1 VVNVTKKKN
10 STKATRK
17 SVPPKRTRRAPA
29 PKAKPSPTQSSVAA
43 SLGAAEKKIAVLES
57 ELDRAKTVTAAVL
70 DEEIGRS
77 KKIAAEVRQQLQKI
91 RN

>member
-1 VVNVTKKKN
+1 
-10 STKATRK
+10 
-17 SVPPKRTRRAPA
+17 VPLQ
-29 PKAKPSPTQSSVAA
+29 KAKSSPTQRRVAA

-77 KKIAAEVRQQLQKI
+77 KKIAAEVREQLNKI

>member
-1 VVNVTKKKN
+1 L
-10 STKATRK
+10 R
-17 SVPPKRTRRAPA
+17 
-29 PKAKPSPTQSSVAA
+29 
-43 SLGAAEKKIAVLES
+43 AAEKKIAVLEG

-77 KKIAAEVRQQLQKI
+77 KKIAAEVREQLQKI

>member
-1 VVNVTKKKN
+1 L
-10 STKATRK
+10 R
-17 SVPPKRTRRAPA
+17 
-29 PKAKPSPTQSSVAA
+29 
-43 SLGAAEKKIAVLES
+43 AAEKKIAVLES

-77 KKIAAEVRQQLQKI
+77 KKIAAEVREQLEKI